1 MIMNMVG
8 GGGGGGLNF
17 TVKAYKSLDVRPASA
32 AENTIAV
39 ITDTA
44 IPEWAISSL
53 EPDVQLSG
61 MLWIYSGTSGAVQ
74 FNALKKNSIVI
85 FPGSVMQFVDG
96 AWKYVDAYI
105 FQNGQWIQFALAWNG
120 YYFDNGEQHSNITG
134 GWTSDGY
141 KYYNYTMKASTLGA
155 TLGTRSSGANTA
167 SMIGTANP
175 VDLTNVD
182 TIYIT
187 VDTTHGSSFFKVMS
201 SKELSADDLSIG
213 LSVGELTID
222 VSGLTGSYYL
232 AIASAG
238 GSTIPNAYATVSAIW
253 RNNAASGGGDS
264 GIALLSLDNDP
275 SDNAVFMEVE
285 GMVYGINNATM
296 NDEPTAKTYD
306 FTVL

>member
-222 VSGLTGSYYL
+222 VPALPEAIILPLQVL
-232 AIASAG
+232 AVPLFPTLMPQLVLFGETTLHPVAVIPVLHFCLWTMTPVTMLCSWRLKAWCMAS
-238 GSTIPNAYATVSAIW
+238 
-253 RNNAASGGGDS
+253 
-264 GIALLSLDNDP
+264 
-275 SDNAVFMEVE
+275 
-285 GMVYGINNATM
+285 TM
-296 NDEPTAKTYD
+296 QP
-306 FTVL
+306 